1 MADGKI
7 LEIPGGAIMP
17 VRPGSMS
24 EGDKAALREIGIV
37 VFEHD
42 NPAEVQL
49 IAPFAGNFP
58 TGPVIT
64 AAVTTL
70 ALYPSDSS
78 KSGPSQADHMRS
90 YFVQCLAAICKKTTD
105 HG

>member
-7 LEIPGGAIMP
+7 LGIPGGAIMP

-24 EGDKAALREIGIV
+24 EADKARLSEIGIV
-37 VFEHD
+37 VFDHD

-58 TGPVIT
+58 AGPVID
-64 AAVTTL
+64 AALQCL
-70 ALYPSDSS
+70 ALFPANGNNGVTS
-78 KSGPSQADHMRS
+78 ADHMRS
-90 YFVQCLAAICKKTTD
+90 NFIQKLAAISKRAND